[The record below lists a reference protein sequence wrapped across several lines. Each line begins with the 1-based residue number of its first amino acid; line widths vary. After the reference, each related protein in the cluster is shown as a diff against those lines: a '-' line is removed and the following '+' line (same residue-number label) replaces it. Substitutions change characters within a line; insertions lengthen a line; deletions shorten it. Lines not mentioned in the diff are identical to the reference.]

1 MNQVCHL
8 FTKIK
13 MLSLFSEKLPL
24 KNLAYTHRKK
34 VRKNAC
40 TLFYFKIKKKNN
52 NTLYLLFCMYL
63 KCQERKMNYN
73 CKLLVGKKLE
83 QIKEK
88 SFFKSH

>member
-40 TLFYFKIKKKNN
+40 TLFYFKIKKKKH
-52 NTLYLLFCMYL
+52 NTLHLLFCMYL
-63 KCQERKMNYN
+63 KCQKR
-73 CKLLVGKKLE
+73 
-83 QIKEK
+83 KEK
-88 SFFKSH
+88 RNAS

>member
-40 TLFYFKIKKKNN
+40 TLFTSKFKKKKNI
-52 NTLYLLFCMYL
+52 LHLLFCMYL
-63 KCQERKMNYN
+63 KCQKR
-73 CKLLVGKKLE
+73 
-83 QIKEK
+83 KEK
-88 SFFKSH
+88 RNAS

>member
-40 TLFYFKIKKKNN
+40 TLFYFKIKKK
-52 NTLYLLFCMYL
+52 TKKQHFTSSLLHVFEMS
-63 KCQERKMNYN
+63 
-73 CKLLVGKKLE
+73 KKKR
-83 QIKEK
+83 KEK
-88 SFFKSH
+88 CFIILNSLWGKNESK

>member
-24 KNLAYTHRKK
+24 KNLAYTHCKK

-40 TLFYFKIKKKNN
+40 TLFYFKIKKKQQHF
-52 NTLYLLFCMYL
+52 TSSLLHVFEMS
-63 KCQERKMNYN
+63 
-73 CKLLVGKKLE
+73 KKKR
-83 QIKEK
+83 KEK
-88 SFFKSH
+88 CFIILNSLWEKNESK

>member
-34 VRKNAC
+34 VGKNAC
-40 TLFYFKIKKKNN
+40 TLFYFKIKKKKQHF
-52 NTLYLLFCMYL
+52 TSSLLHVFEMS
-63 KCQERKMNYN
+63 
-73 CKLLVGKKLE
+73 KKKR
-83 QIKEK
+83 KEK
-88 SFFKSH
+88 CFIILNSLWEKNESK